1 MTITSFTSELPKL
14 PELPTLYPTIGK
26 ALEDTLYSFIEK
38 YESINNQTMQI
49 LTDFTEGISK
59 LKSALIIQ
67 EKRKFP
73 S

>member
-1 MTITSFTSELPKL
+1 MTITFSTLELPKL
-14 PELPTLYPTIGK
+14 PELPTLYPTPRK
-26 ALEDTLYSFIEK
+26 TLEDTLYSFIEN
-38 YESINNQTMQI
+38 YESINNQTMQT

-59 LKSALIIQ
+59 LKSALTIQ